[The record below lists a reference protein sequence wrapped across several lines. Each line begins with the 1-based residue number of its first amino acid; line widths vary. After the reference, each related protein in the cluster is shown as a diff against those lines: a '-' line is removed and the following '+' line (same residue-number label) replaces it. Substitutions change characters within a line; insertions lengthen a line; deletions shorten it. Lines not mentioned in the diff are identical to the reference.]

1 MGYTV
6 NQAFIAQ
13 NEIYRQLRGLYASA
27 RRMGY
32 TQETLDDEVKKIF
45 DSIPSKVYKRRGE
58 YLRGVSNVLWDEMH
72 ERDLETI
79 ILFKRKVYSLDV
91 NTKHHE
97 LLPEICRIIEV
108 HRHYP
113 RSLWWIEA
121 NKQYS
126 EWEKI

>member
-45 DSIPSKVYKRRGE
+45 D
-58 YLRGVSNVLWDEMH
+58 
-72 ERDLETI
+72 
-79 ILFKRKVYSLDV
+79 
-91 NTKHHE
+91 
-97 LLPEICRIIEV
+97 
-108 HRHYP
+108 
-113 RSLWWIEA
+113 
-121 NKQYS
+121 
-126 EWEKI
+126 